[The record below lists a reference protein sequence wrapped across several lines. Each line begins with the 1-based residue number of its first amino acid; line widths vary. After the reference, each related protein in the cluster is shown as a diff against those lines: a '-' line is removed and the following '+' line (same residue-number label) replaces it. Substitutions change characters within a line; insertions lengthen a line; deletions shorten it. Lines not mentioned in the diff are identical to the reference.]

1 MREQMF
7 CASFFAFRFDT
18 GGFVKMKQNRIHK
31 IVQNAEE
38 AEIELCAFLM
48 AKIHFIVLL

>member
-1 MREQMF
+1 MEQN
-7 CASFFAFRFDT
+7 
-18 GGFVKMKQNRIHK
+18 KIHK

-48 AKIHFIVLL
+48 TKIHFIVLL